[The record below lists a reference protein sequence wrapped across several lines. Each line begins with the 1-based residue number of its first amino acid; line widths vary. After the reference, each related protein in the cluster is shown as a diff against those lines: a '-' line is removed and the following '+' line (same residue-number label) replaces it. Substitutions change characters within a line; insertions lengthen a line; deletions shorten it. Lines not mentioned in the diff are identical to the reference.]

1 MCWAGYLLHWN
12 DQELAS
18 DSKHIFSPSTGEV
31 RIEPVTSNFSLQ
43 VLCVYCIAVYCWSP
57 FSSNFQSRS
66 SVSPV
71 ACTFVSCHESFSISL
86 RIWPCVASY
95 PDNRR
100 IQIATLCNTAAFSR
114 TLHYHIQDELLW
126 ETPLYRSC
134 CGYSKISVRE
144 SNCSSFECFVLYLIF
159 LRINPLALVRLMISS
174 LASGCFIFLSPLCSS
189 NRAI

>member
-1 MCWAGYLLHWN
+1 M
-12 DQELAS
+12 
-18 DSKHIFSPSTGEV
+18 
-31 RIEPVTSNFSLQ
+31 TSNFSLQ
-43 VLCVYCIAVYCWSP
+43 VLCVYCIAVYCCSP

-100 IQIATLCNTAAFSR
+100 IQIATPCNTAAFSR

-126 ETPLYRSC
+126 EPLYRSC